1 VIRTSIAP
9 LAVDAGLTGASSAAE
24 NVGPTPYKAALQ
36 LSAGRGA
43 AVLEGW
49 HANEPCRELPCD
61 KPGRL
66 QKSSLSCA
74 VRIAEE
80 VVKGG

>member
-1 VIRTSIAP
+1 MTVRWVRDEGTGNSDEREFN
-9 LAVDAGLTGASSAAE
+9 LAGM
-24 NVGPTPYKAALQ
+24 
-36 LSAGRGA
+36 GA
-43 AVLEGW
+43 AVLEGC

-66 QKSSLSCA
+66 QKGSLNRA
-74 VRIAEE
+74 LRIAEE